1 MRIATKHI
9 YLSFRFFFFALT
21 GKIAV
26 INLHSYLVCTVHCQ
40 TKHWVFVFFFVVAN
54 TLPYLFSHEYLYF
67 HSNSVE
73 NEKFFAVTILFDA
86 STPWYCSCF
95 DHCYLTGC
103 VSVHVAV
110 AWLYNATFFM
120 YSLCEQLKTG
130 KHMMLALPS
139 LHLYLQFI
147 SFLHGVCGFGGECTI
162 QL

>member
-40 TKHWVFVFFFVVAN
+40 TKHWVLFLFRGGQYFTISILPWVPLFPFQQRWKWENFCCHYSIWRINTTVLFV
-54 TLPYLFSHEYLYF
+54 LRSLLSIWL
-67 HSNSVE
+67 
-73 NEKFFAVTILFDA
+73 
-86 STPWYCSCF
+86 C
-95 DHCYLTGC
+95 
-103 VSVHVAV
+103 VHVAV

-120 YSLCEQLKTG
+120 YSLCEELKTG